1 MTVRVAVPDPP
12 VILVGLTVA
21 VSPALGLVVKATV
34 PANPLTGATVIVAVP
49 ESPAL
54 IVIEVGLALI
64 VKSWTV
70 KVTGPVV

>member
-12 VILVGLTVA
+12 VILDGLTVA
-21 VSPALGLVVKATV
+21 ASPALGLVVKATV

-49 ESPAL
+49 EAPAL

-70 KVTGPVV
+70 NVMGPVV